1 MEQLSNKLGVLRDYV
16 NRVEDKAVKSVKNA
30 LRASPLIVAMLSG
43 CALDSASSQPKQ
55 QEVSNQATDSESG
68 TVFES
73 NQPNEAVEESASK
86 DEKKIRLALS
96 AGEGETL
103 VSTPVFNSLS
113 ILRLVISDK
122 DDADNF
128 TITLGG
134 HDLNNGVDA
143 YLPEALPKNHVAVLR
158 AYVEDSCVNTP
169 ESISNLDQ
177 IDCGQEVIIMET
189 RDPEK
194 QAEQCKII
202 ESQGNICA
210 TGNDEAPVPYAW

>member
-1 MEQLSNKLGVLRDYV
+1 MS
-16 NRVEDKAVKSVKNA
+16 RVEDKAVKSVKNA

-103 VSTPVFNSLS
+103 VSTPVFNSPS

-143 YLPEALPKNHVAVLR
+143 YLPEALPK
-158 AYVEDSCVNTP
+158 
-169 ESISNLDQ
+169 
-177 IDCGQEVIIMET
+177 IMWL
-189 RDPEK
+189 
-194 QAEQCKII
+194 
-202 ESQGNICA
+202 
-210 TGNDEAPVPYAW
+210 Y